1 MNNKP
6 IRPSELTLRMIYLP
20 GGYKQKAD
28 KDVLLFSTR
37 YDLVLADIEFV
48 KNGYDSQLL
57 EGVMYSESNN
67 FEAWFYDHCMLRMV
81 RPVTALEEFRNSAD
95 PEIRGIAI
103 KALKDRYGITEADR
117 LSAQM
122 ANVNNSIAN
131 YTFWTATAAILSA
144 VIALISLYTSRRG

>member
-81 RPVTALEEFRNSAD
+81 RPVGAMEEFRLSSD

-103 KALKDRYGITEADR
+103 KALKDRYGVSEADR
-117 LSAQM
+117 LSAEM
-122 ANVNNSIAN
+122 AEVNRSISKYA
-131 YTFWTATAAILSA
+131 FWTMFATCLSA
-144 VIALISLYTSRRG
+144 LVALVSCCVALFK